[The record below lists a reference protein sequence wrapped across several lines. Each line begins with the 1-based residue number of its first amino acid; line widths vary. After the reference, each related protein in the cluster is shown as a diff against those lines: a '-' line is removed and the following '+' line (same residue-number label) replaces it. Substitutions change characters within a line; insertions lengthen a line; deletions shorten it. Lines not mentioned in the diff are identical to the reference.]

1 MRPDTLGVV
10 GLGAVGGS
18 LAWQATLA
26 GVRRVI
32 GYSPMPAEGVAA
44 VRAGAISDVAPSV
57 RFVFEHAELVV
68 IAVPPAA
75 TLRLLEDAALHLRS
89 GAVCTDV
96 TSAKQAV
103 GARAA
108 SVGLAQRFAGSHPM
122 IALTGRGF
130 ASAEPAPFRGALV
143 YVTPVGAED
152 TPAREIAD
160 FWATVLDAEP
170 VVLDAADHDSVV
182 AWTDHL
188 PRAVASAL
196 ARAACTDGPRGV
208 TYGIEARAVTRPAL
222 APVQTMRDVLLLNR
236 NAVLG
241 ALDDFEGALGDL
253 RAALREGDAR
263 RLESWLQDATSWRGR
278 LSP

>member
-26 GVRRVI
+26 GVPRVL
-32 GYSPMPAEGVAA
+32 GYSPLPAEGVAA
-44 VRAGAISDVAPSV
+44 VRAGAISTIAASA
-57 RFVFEHAELVV
+57 RFVLEHAELVV
-68 IAVPPAA
+68 IAAPPTA
-75 TLRLLEDAALHLRS
+75 TLRLLEDASRYLRA

-96 TSAKQAV
+96 VPAKQAV
-103 GARAA
+103 VARAA
-108 SVGLAQRFAGSHPM
+108 AVGLTHRFAGSHPM
-122 IALTGRGF
+122 VSLTGRGF
-130 ASAEPAPFRGALV
+130 AGAEPAPFRGALV
-143 YVTPVGAED
+143 YVTPAGPED
-152 TPAREIAD
+152 TPAREVAD

-196 ARAACTDGPRGV
+196 ARASRTDGPRGV
-208 TYGIEARAVTRPAL
+208 TYGVEARAATQAAVTPI
-222 APVQTMRDVLLLNR
+222 QTMRDVLLLNR
-236 NAVLG
+236 HAVLA

-253 RAALREGDAR
+253 RAALREGDGR
-263 RLESWLQDATSWRGR
+263 RLEAWLQDAASWRGR